1 MDTRMYRQRRLFTW
15 YMVLPSLTGE
25 NQLLNEAGL
34 SLEETNSS
42 REATRTYESMLPYI
56 TSLSST
62 VANTPEQ
69 RYWTES
75 LLTRHCMLSSHHIST
90 NQSPPISAVPPSRIL
105 APFRA
110 FSKYWD
116 TKGASNPGLH
126 KKTGE
131 RQSSYIRTWGCYYD
145 TLSILL
151 QREAT
156 AHVFDSKLQQGA
168 ELKKVEAAYEGVLLK
183 ETQFPKADQT
193 NSQIESWVDQVMAN
207 WRIMCGHTW
216 QDEDL
221 GAGGKASLGR
231 GVLDVGLRPE
241 SKIPEDTVAHE
252 RHN

>member
-1 MDTRMYRQRRLFTW
+1 
-15 YMVLPSLTGE
+15 MVLPSLIE
-25 NQLLNEAGL
+25 EIQLLNKAGL
-34 SLEETNSS
+34 SLEETNNP

-62 VANTPEQ
+62 FANTPEQ

-75 LLTRHCMLSSHHIST
+75 LLTRHCMLSSYHIST
-90 NQSPPISAVPPSRIL
+90 NQSPPTPAVPPSRIL

-116 TKGASNPGLH
+116 TKGATNPGLH
-126 KKTGE
+126 NKTGE
-131 RQSSYIRTWGCYYD
+131 RQSTYIRTWGCYYD
-145 TLSILL
+145 TLSVLL

-183 ETQFPKADQT
+183 ETQFPKADQA

-231 GVLDVGLRPE
+231 SVLDVGLHPE
-241 SKIPEDTVAHE
+241 SQNLRGYCRPRRT
-252 RHN
+252 